1 MSIRYAIAAGI
12 ITTAGLTSGA
22 AQAEPAPAVQTT
34 LQSCLD
40 ATNGGDLAMKDCY
53 VAYANA
59 EDARLNAAW
68 ARLMKAVGGPRG
80 KLGAALLAEQ
90 RPWVRFK
97 ETSCRHYTTVSGTA
111 GRLQS
116 QTCYA
121 DTISRRADEI
131 EQFAAF
137 YEDTL

>member
-1 MSIRYAIAAGI
+1 MQNILLGAGVMLAVMI
-12 ITTAGLTSGA
+12 PFT
-22 AQAEPAPAVQTT
+22 AQAEPAPKVQSE
-34 LQSCLD
+34 LERCLD

-53 VAYANA
+53 VAFANA

-68 ARLMKAVGGPRG
+68 PRLMKAVGGPRS
-80 KLGAALLAEQ
+80 KIGAALVSEQ
-90 RPWVRFK
+90 RLWVRFK
-97 ETSCRHYTTVSGTA
+97 ETSCRHYMLASGTM

-121 DTISRRADEI
+121 DTISRRADQI